1 MARNKRMNDG
11 NNKQAGLWSSEKLEW
26 EREGHRR
33 LEAGRGGAARTQ
45 NNASATDRV
54 RRTIAHTLTLRPG
67 RAVPAARAEDSD
79 FKMGVIQV
87 SECVREQ
94 DDIATARRP
103 ACLV

>member
-1 MARNKRMNDG
+1 MARNKRMKDG
-11 NNKQAGLWSSEKLEW
+11 NSKQAGRLSSVKLDW
-26 EREGHRR
+26 EREGQRC
-33 LEAGRGGAARTQ
+33 LEAGRGGAARIHQ
-45 NNASATDRV
+45 CEPNGPPQD
-54 RRTIAHTLTLRPG
+54 AHTLTLRPG

-94 DDIATARRP
+94 DGIATARRP